1 MDNVQEISLIF
12 VQKRS
17 GIMRTRDEL
26 RDGCANL
33 LRKLRLETGY
43 SKSKMAETVGID
55 LRTWEKYESGQASPR
70 VDEFIAWFDL
80 FHADALR
87 YVLDYLYPDIY
98 DGLINDSRTDDLR
111 KAAMHYISNVASDHA
126 IKKFDFLV
134 FGEHGS
140 NIEAQTE
147 EFTMLDHLPLT
158 MRLAVASLIDILYQ
172 TAEAN
177 NLLVCTDCVMPV
189 IDVFH
194 DGLKKG
200 REAVMNGKQSYTTSS
215 VVKKI

>member
-1 MDNVQEISLIF
+1 
-12 VQKRS
+12 
-17 GIMRTRDEL
+17 MRKRDEL
-26 RDGCANL
+26 RAGCANL

-70 VDEFIAWFDL
+70 VDEFN
-80 FHADALR
+80 ADALR
-87 YVLDYLYPDIY
+87 YVLDYLYPGIY
-98 DGLINDSRTDDLR
+98 DGLGHDSRTGDLR

-177 NLLVCTDCVMPV
+177 NLLVCTDCVMPI

-200 REAVMNGKQSYTTSS
+200 REAVMDGKQSYTTSS

>member
-1 MDNVQEISLIF
+1 MIF
-12 VQKRS
+12 MQKRCET
-17 GIMRTRDEL
+17 MRTREEL
-26 RDGCANL
+26 RNGCANL
-33 LRKLRLETGY
+33 LHKLRIETGF
-43 SKSKMAETVGID
+43 SKSRMAETVGVD
-55 LRTWEKYESGQASPR
+55 LRTWEKYESGQAAPR

-98 DGLINDSRTDDLR
+98 DGLTQTSPMDNLR
-111 KAAMHYISNVASDHA
+111 QAAMHYISNVASDHA

-140 NIEAQTE
+140 NIEAQSE

-158 MRLAVASLIDILYQ
+158 MRLAVASLIDTLYA

-177 NLLVCTDCVMPV
+177 GLWVNTNHVMPRV
-189 IDVFH
+189 DVFH
-194 DGLKKG
+194 DGLQKG
-200 REAVMNGKQSYTTSS
+200 REAVMAGKQSYTTST
-215 VVKKI
+215 VKKI